1 MKKLL
6 NLVVVITFTWL
17 ISGALF
23 AAPQKDACED
33 PCGKPT
39 AWDEF
44 NKFELKM
51 TVPKEPG
58 YSSWK
63 GTFDK
68 QSLDIQ
74 INVEVTD
81 GKKVTKGKILMVGG
95 RVLATQG
102 PIAEPGYEIDA
113 LDAPILEQ
121 ELVSRLLGAA
131 LPNGPEGTQGMREI
145 DYKSEKTG
153 IQFATPSAQGFIS
166 APWHVSGDVTVLAP
180 NVVEYQLSLTA
191 AGTGNSAGKGAEY
204 TANFEGRL
212 SKVAGAKIDDS
223 MLLDGWNLF
232 GVGVQNRTG
241 QWHRRR
247 LRCRAS
253 SRSVQNCCR
262 YPKETGRR

>member
-6 NLVVVITFTWL
+6 NLVIVITLTWL

-23 AAPQKDACED
+23 AAPQKDACEA

-74 INVEVTD
+74 INVEVLD

-95 RVLATQG
+95 RVLAVTRSASDEYPKYRWRPV
-102 PIAEPGYEIDA
+102 PIGGFPDWY
-113 LDAPILEQ
+113 
-121 ELVSRLLGAA
+121 VV
-131 LPNGPEGTQGMREI
+131 EG
-145 DYKSEKTG
+145 SEKR
-153 IQFATPSAQGFIS
+153 
-166 APWHVSGDVTVLAP
+166 
-180 NVVEYQLSLTA
+180 
-191 AGTGNSAGKGAEY
+191 K
-204 TANFEGRL
+204 
-212 SKVAGAKIDDS
+212 KK
-223 MLLDGWNLF
+223 
-232 GVGVQNRTG
+232 
-241 QWHRRR
+241 
-247 LRCRAS
+247 
-253 SRSVQNCCR
+253 
-262 YPKETGRR
+262 